1 MLADRRIFFTPL
13 LAVAMGLAQ
22 VDCSPAVGRY
32 APATPLQMGDWSQSG
47 RPPKLNVLWPHF
59 ERQQTPTSCSVASV
73 ATVLNAALATKRRPA
88 VSQQTIIDTQTTGAW
103 ARLTA
108 NANAPGVT
116 LDQLAL
122 YAMQAFYV
130 QGLTR
135 VAVDVVHIQKAD
147 ENTRQALQSVLE
159 RNNQTSS
166 TYFMVANFLQ
176 SAYVKAGEA
185 VGHMSVVAQYDIEQ
199 ARVLILDVDPN
210 IPDPYWVPLD
220 NFLAGMATE
229 DDETGEPRGYL
240 VIREP

>member
-1 MLADRRIFFTPL
+1 MPADKRSFFAPL

-22 VDCSPAVGRY
+22 LDCSPIVGRY
-32 APATPLQMGDWSQSG
+32 APATPLHMADWPQPT
-47 RPPKLNVLWPHF
+47 RPPKLNVLWAHF
-59 ERQQTPTSCSVASV
+59 ERQKTPTSCSVASV
-73 ATVLNAALATKRRPA
+73 ATVLNAALATKRRPP
-88 VSQQTIIDTQTTGAW
+88 VSQQTIVDTQTTGAW

-108 NANAPGVT
+108 DAHAPGVT

-135 VAVDVVHIQKAD
+135 VAVDVVHIQKVD

-159 RNNQTSS
+159 RNNQTAS
-166 TYFMVANFLQ
+166 TYFVVANFLQ

-185 VGHMSVVAQYDIEQ
+185 VGHMSVVAQYDVEH
-199 ARVLILDVDPN
+199 ARVLILDVDPS
-210 IPDPYWVPLD
+210 IPDPYWVSLD
-220 NFLAGMATE
+220 DFLAGMGTY